1 MGDPRPRPR
10 RSPRRRSPSPPGGL
24 PVVDLLLLLLFFF
37 FGHHLQHLQQSTHRD
52 RFRSRS
58 GGRNWRQ
65 PVGGAGRGGG
75 GPPPP
80 PSPLLPLLLLL
91 RPPPS
96 TPTTVH
102 TPGQIR
108 CGRWCAV
115 GGQELAPAGGRRR
128 PWRWW
133 TSSSSLLFFSSATT
147 FNLNSCLSS
156 PPGQICDADARSGNR
171 NSNWRRQP
179 VGGAGRDGGPHPA
192 QLEGKT
198 RSALGK
204 ECVESLMEGWPRPA
218 SLRGSSRWRIPPLPD
233 DAGAKQPANL
243 KQARSSA
250 TTTRR
255 RTRGGRS
262 TRCGR
267 LGPGGGVET
276 TTN

>member
-1 MGDPRPRPR
+1 MA
-10 RSPRRRSPSPPGGL
+10 
-24 PVVDLLLLLLFFF
+24 VVDLLLFFF
-37 FGHHLQHLQQSTHRD
+37 FFFFFFGHHHLQQSNT
-52 RFRSRS
+52 
-58 GGRNWRQ
+58 
-65 PVGGAGRGGG
+65 
-75 GPPPP
+75 
-80 PSPLLPLLLLL
+80 
-91 RPPPS
+91 
-96 TPTTVH
+96 
-102 TPGQIR
+102 
-108 CGRWCAV
+108 
-115 GGQELAPAGGRRR
+115 
-128 PWRWW
+128 
-133 TSSSSLLFFSSATT
+133 
-147 FNLNSCLSS
+147 
-156 PPGQICDADARSGNR
+156 PGQICDAGARSGDR
-171 NSNWRRQP
+171 DSNWRRQP

-267 LGPGGGVET
+267 LGPGDGVET
-276 TTN
+276 TIESVRRSVTGRMPLATLRRPFRTASGDRTGPDLPPPSTCAPPSVSRRTATGGRQGRVVVRSATQANPRPAGMAGPGIRRWHGAPVGEVLGAGPAHLLRRGRRGYTPLPVRFSLDHRCSPRR

>member
-1 MGDPRPRPR
+1 MA
-10 RSPRRRSPSPPGGL
+10 
-24 PVVDLLLLLLFFF
+24 VVDLLLFFF
-37 FGHHLQHLQQSTHRD
+37 FFFFGHHHLQQSNT
-52 RFRSRS
+52 
-58 GGRNWRQ
+58 
-65 PVGGAGRGGG
+65 
-75 GPPPP
+75 
-80 PSPLLPLLLLL
+80 
-91 RPPPS
+91 
-96 TPTTVH
+96 
-102 TPGQIR
+102 
-108 CGRWCAV
+108 
-115 GGQELAPAGGRRR
+115 
-128 PWRWW
+128 
-133 TSSSSLLFFSSATT
+133 
-147 FNLNSCLSS
+147 
-156 PPGQICDADARSGNR
+156 PGQICDAGARSGDR
-171 NSNWRRQP
+171 DSNWRRQP

-267 LGPGGGVET
+267 LGPGDGVET
-276 TTN
+276 TIESVRRSVTGRMPLATLRRPFRTASGDRTGPDLPSPLYMCATECQQADGDRRPTRQGGRAICHASEPEAGGNGRPRD